1 MRKKIKNNLIRI
13 SAIFVSAVLCMTMI
27 RGGLLSAPL
36 VKAETDRALNYDK
49 TDVLDDLG
57 SSAVD
62 GKPFNVND
70 YPRNPFGTVQVITF
84 AEYCYSQYENAN
96 GNYALY
102 VYVYNPAL
110 IDIATA
116 SAQNKIEISSDFYF
130 EN

>member
-84 AEYCYSQYENAN
+84 AEYA
-96 GNYALY
+96 
-102 VYVYNPAL
+102 
-110 IDIATA
+110 IAIRKRKPGIMRCTCT
-116 SAQNKIEISSDFYF
+116 YTTLH
-130 EN
+130 

>member
-96 GNYALY
+96 RELCA
-102 VYVYNPAL
+102 VRVRIQPC
-110 IDIATA
+110 IDRY
-116 SAQNKIEISSDFYF
+116 SDCFGT
-130 EN
+130 E